1 MMTKFEAVLAA
12 LLARDNLYPSNPEQK
27 NMVKAEYLHGAA
39 TAFALCW
46 RGEESSQCLEAAK
59 ELYDQ
64 INSKSPDQAA
74 RPASSTDTIECDNP
88 ALVRRSR
95 RKP

>member
-1 MMTKFEAVLAA
+1 MGITTTFEAVLAA
-12 LLARDNLYPSNPEQK
+12 LLARDNEYPTDLEQK

-46 RGEESSQCLEAAK
+46 RGEESSQCLEAVK

-64 INSKSPDQAA
+64 LKVA
-74 RPASSTDTIECDNP
+74 
-88 ALVRRSR
+88 
-95 RKP
+95 

>member
-1 MMTKFEAVLAA
+1 MMTKFEAVLVA
-12 LLARDNLYPSNPEQK
+12 LLARDNEYPTDLEQK

-59 ELYDQ
+59 GLHDQ
-64 INSKSPDQAA
+64 LESPTGGHAGPDQP
-74 RPASSTDTIECDNP
+74 R
-88 ALVRRSR
+88 
-95 RKP
+95 

>member
-1 MMTKFEAVLAA
+1 MRTTFEAVRAA
-12 LLARDNLYPSNPEQK
+12 LLARDNEYPTDLEQK

-46 RGEESSQCLEAAK
+46 RGEESSQCLEAVK

-64 INSKSPDQAA
+64 LKVA
-74 RPASSTDTIECDNP
+74 
-88 ALVRRSR
+88 
-95 RKP
+95 

>member
-1 MMTKFEAVLAA
+1 MITKFEAVLAA
-12 LLARDNLYPSNPEQK
+12 LLVRDNLYPSNPEQK

-39 TAFALCW
+39 AAFALCW